1 MKATR
6 EDFENFL
13 EDVKKTITDKDI
25 GCTQMFDFKDYTEF
39 VPELKQFLEN
49 NSQQEWEILTNFGIG
64 IERK

>member
-25 GCTQMFDFKDYTEF
+25 SCTQIFDFKDYTEF
-39 VPELKQFLEN
+39 AQELRNFLKY
-49 NSQQEWEILTNFGIG
+49 NSEDNWEILTKFGIG